1 MLKLLGWNYSLMH
14 YTSAM
19 LINSLEEWNYSDSND
34 DDNDDDNYYHDDENS
49 GKHIAIIQ

>member
-19 LINSLEEWNYSDSND
+19 LINSSEEWNYSDSND
-34 DDNDDDNYYHDDENS
+34 DDNYYCDDEIS

>member
-34 DDNDDDNYYHDDENS
+34 DDNYYYDDEIS
-49 GKHIAIIQ
+49 GKDIAIIQ

>member
-19 LINSLEEWNYSDSND
+19 LINSLEERNYSDSND
-34 DDNDDDNYYHDDENS
+34 DDNYYYDDEIS
-49 GKHIAIIQ
+49 GKDIAIIQ